1 MSVERYVHFLVKHK
15 RLCWVIS
22 LSFLIAVFFRIP
34 ELEIWLLPKL
44 TPIRYFVVTE
54 FPNHSAEDT
63 DLMVSLPISEILSSV
78 KSVER
83 IRSLSE
89 HGKSIVELNLLYG
102 ASLPEFKEQIYQTI
116 FEIKDKLPP
125 GVGDSRLFEGER
137 EERPFMEIL
146 IPKPK
151 TKDLDD
157 YDFHLKQLQFQLE
170 RIPGITEVRMVGKP
184 KESSFISI
192 DPKVLDLFP
201 LTIRDLES
209 QIRAGKEGGSLGKI
223 DGYTKDT
230 ELKFS
235 SEIKSYE
242 DLNQFPIH
250 LEGGKSVPL
259 GQLTKIFESELPEEK
274 LTRIN
279 GKDTIYLSIF
289 SDSKTNPLRLS
300 SEVQKKLNGFN
311 LLAANIYSDVSVE
324 LRTALRQFVV
334 SLIWGLLFAFLFSY
348 FLYKSW
354 IPALL
359 LFVAVSFSFV
369 LFFHLILLFSISIN
383 LLSLGG
389 ISVGAGMLFDA
400 SNLTVF
406 SIRKQ
411 ISAGDSASN
420 ALIKGIQSVLV
431 SLFSSSLTTIVV
443 FIPLLVF
450 PMEWKD
456 FLFDSGINIALLVFC
471 SFVSSLWMVPL
482 LAVSIQNFPRDKE
495 NISKQETFV
504 SRWYEKTYQFGKYF
518 NLRWF
523 VIGFMFFFCFGVI
536 ELGSKLEIFPKQ
548 NVIGIRL
555 QTLPKNGLSLAE
567 ELSFVNDL
575 ETKIKSFDPKISVLV
590 FPNQKLE
597 STQTH
602 PQKAIPIQWKL
613 YGLERSKE
621 FEVFLSNYLS
631 SGYSSHWDW
640 KWDPIG
646 SEVTKVLPFL
656 PDDKIVFFNKS
667 WDLLQSFSYEWK
679 NRADKLKLMGEFS
692 FSPKKIFLEEWT
704 RHPIPIPELLPEE
717 SDLKDRILYEYNP
730 KYLGEIGEGTRR
742 DLYLGI
748 GVSDFRSIDGIDLGR
763 IGFKTKLNDLTYVG
777 SFFSSEKKTSYDQ
790 FRRESGLF
798 YMEWKGESPQFD
810 KNEIKKTG
818 ISFLEFSA
826 KNETHHFFYI
836 LLLLFIIAFAF
847 IYLAL
852 VGIYESFFLPIFY
865 LGISIFYLLV
875 TSSTVFIL
883 FDSFHLGHYIGLV
896 VLLGLSIDNI
906 SLFGERW
913 MELNKGTSD
922 EKSRETVFRWL
933 VRPVTLN
940 SGTTMMGFLPVLFL
954 EFSGSEFSR
963 SIALTMFVGIPISV
977 CFVFYLYPFLF
988 SKFLSRV
995 R

>member
-1 MSVERYVHFLVKHK
+1 MSVERYVDFLIQHK

-44 TPIRYFVVTE
+44 MPVKYFVVTE

-89 HGKSIVELNLLYG
+89 HGKSVVELDLLYG
-102 ASLPEFKEQIYQTI
+102 ASLSEFKEQLYQTI

-125 GVGDSRLFEGER
+125 GVGVSRLFEGER

-146 IPKPK
+146 IPKPLK
-151 TKDLDD
+151 KKLDD

-170 RIPGITEVRMVGKP
+170 RIPGITEVRMVGKA

-192 DPKVLDLFP
+192 DPKILDLFP
-201 LTIRDLES
+201 LTIRELES
-209 QIRAGKEGGSLGKI
+209 QIQSGKEGGSLGKI
-223 DGYTKDT
+223 DGYTKDS

-235 SEIKSYE
+235 SEITSHD
-242 DLNQFPIH
+242 DLNKFPIH

-259 GQLTKIFESELPEEK
+259 GQLTKIFKSELPEEK
-274 LTRIN
+274 ITRIN

-300 SEVQKKLNGFN
+300 SEVQKKLNHFN
-311 LLAANIYSDVSVE
+311 MFAANIYSDVSVE
-324 LRTALRQFVV
+324 LRTALRQFVM
-334 SLIWGLLFAFLFSY
+334 SLLWGLLFAFLFSY
-348 FLYKSW
+348 LLYKSW

-359 LFVAVSFSFV
+359 LLVAVSFSFV
-369 LFFHLILLFSISIN
+369 LFFHLILFFSISIN

-406 SIRKQ
+406 SIRRQ
-411 ISAGDSASN
+411 ILMGDTTSN
-420 ALIKGIQSVLV
+420 AINKGIKSVLV

-471 SFVSSLWMVPL
+471 SFISSLWMVPL
-482 LAVSIQNFPRDKE
+482 LAVSLRNFPKDNQ
-495 NISKQETFV
+495 NILKQETFV
-504 SRWYEKTYQFGKYF
+504 LGWYEKTYQFGKHF

-523 VIGFMFFFCFGVI
+523 AIGFMFFFVFGLI
-536 ELGSKLEIFPKQ
+536 TLGSKLEIFPKQ
-548 NVIGIRL
+548 ESIGIRL
-555 QTLPKNGLSLAE
+555 QTLPKNGLSFVE
-567 ELSFVNDL
+567 ELTFVNDL
-575 ETKIKSFDPKISVLV
+575 EVKIKSFDSKISVLV
-590 FPNQKLE
+590 FPIQRADY
-597 STQTH
+597 TQTH
-602 PQKAIPIQWKL
+602 PKKAIPIQWEL
-613 YGLERSKE
+613 NGVEHSKE
-621 FEVFLSNYLS
+621 LQIFLSNHLS
-631 SGYSSHWDW
+631 SYYSSHWDW

-656 PDDKIVFFNKS
+656 PDDKIVFLNKS

-679 NRADKLKLMGEFS
+679 NRATKLGLTGEFS
-692 FSPKKIFLEEWT
+692 FLPKQILLEEWT
-704 RHPIPIPELLPEE
+704 RQAIPIPELLPLEG
-717 SDLKDRILYEYNP
+717 DLKDRILYEYNP
-730 KYLGEIGEGTRR
+730 KYLGEIGEGTKR

-748 GVSDFRSIDGIDLGR
+748 GMSDFRPIDEIDLGR
-763 IGFKTKLNDLTYVG
+763 TGFKTKLNDLISVG
-777 SFFSSEKKTSYDQ
+777 SLFSSEKKTSYDQ

-798 YMEWKGESPQFD
+798 YMEWKGELPQLD
-810 KNEIKKTG
+810 RNEIKKSG

-826 KNETHHFFYI
+826 KNETYHFFYK
-836 LLLLFIIAFAF
+836 LLLLFIISFAF
-847 IYLAL
+847 IYLVL
-852 VGIYESFFLPIFY
+852 VGIYESFFVPIFY

-875 TSSTVFIL
+875 TSSIVFIL

-913 MELNKGTSD
+913 MELTKGTSTK
-922 EKSRETVFRWL
+922 ESRETVFRWL
-933 VRPVTLN
+933 VRPVSLN

-954 EFSGSEFSR
+954 GFSGSEFSR
-963 SIALTMFVGIPISV
+963 SIALTMFVGIPISIF
-977 CFVFYLYPFLF
+977 FVFYLYPVLF
-988 SKFLSRV
+988 PKFLSRV